1 MSTKMTYEDIFKVL
15 FSEQI
20 EEYVPDGISISHP
33 VLDMRDGHLVDVFS
47 YTLFHGIGLNTLFQP
62 LE

>member
-33 VLDMRDGHLVDVFS
+33 VLDNIQSSFVL
-47 YTLFHGIGLNTLFQP
+47 
-62 LE
+62 

>member
-20 EEYVPDGISISHP
+20 EEYVPDGISISHSLGGLKEFLP
-33 VLDMRDGHLVDVFS
+33 RLYKKIALQRMKALS
-47 YTLFHGIGLNTLFQP
+47 KMTLP
-62 LE
+62 M